1 MAVLQTPPRKEPA
14 WLTSC
19 LYFRLI
25 TLSSQN
31 GTGFEV
37 LSFQCRS
44 WKSCD
49 LSLSQRGDSK

>member
-14 WLTSC
+14 RLTSC

-25 TLSSQN
+25 TLTSQN

-37 LSFQCRS
+37 LSFQRGS